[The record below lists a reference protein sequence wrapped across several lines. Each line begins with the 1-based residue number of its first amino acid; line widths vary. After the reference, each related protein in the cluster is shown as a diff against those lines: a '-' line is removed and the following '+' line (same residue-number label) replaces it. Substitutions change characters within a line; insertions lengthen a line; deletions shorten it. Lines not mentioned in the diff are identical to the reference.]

1 MRVADTI
8 QCSTIA
14 NLLLC
19 ELRLQKIPVC
29 DDPDE
34 RDNIIL
40 ASAEFILYHGVL
52 RNTQDVVD
60 QIKQYITDTR
70 TNYPNYFLTGKEY

>member
-14 NLLLC
+14 NLLLA
-19 ELRLQKIPVC
+19 ELKCQGIPVC

-34 RDNIIL
+34 RDAIIL
-40 ASAEFILYHGVL
+40 SSAEFILYNGVL
-52 RNTQDVVD
+52 RNTQDCVD

-70 TNYPNYFLTGKEY
+70 TNYPDYFLTGKEQ